1 MISAVNLRPPLNG
14 NNGKHHMKKYFH
26 IIILVCLGMGHS
38 LNVHAQSQKQP
49 RIALFV
55 PLYLDSAY
63 DATDNYRYGKTFPK
77 QSIPGLEFYLGA
89 ELAMDSLSV
98 MGQSYKLYVFDT
110 RSASGNISTI
120 SYQPVMDSID
130 LIIGPVSGT
139 EYLQLASL
147 AQRKNIPF
155 ISATYPNDGGI
166 KNNPH
171 VVIVNAKLNTH
182 IQSIFNY
189 ILRNMTGNR
198 IIYVRRKNTADDR
211 VAEVFKSLNQSGTGS
226 LVKMETVMLPD
237 NMLPNDIAAKL
248 DSMKENVV
256 ITGSLDENFG
266 RNVAVATLGMS
277 RSYRTTLVGMPTWE
291 NLKDLSRPDF
301 NVIPIIYSASFFN
314 NPEDAW
320 SIKFE
325 ENYRKQTF
333 SKPSDMAYK
342 GFELT
347 WLFSQL
353 LNKYDSSLISHL
365 GEKEF
370 RLITDY
376 DFRPIMWSKENTVP
390 DYYENKRVFIIKRFN
405 GTATRLN

>member
-1 MISAVNLRPPLNG
+1 
-14 NNGKHHMKKYFH
+14 MKKYLH
-26 IIILVCLGMGHS
+26 IIILVCLSLGHFM
-38 LNVHAQSQKQP
+38 NVHSQSQKRP

-89 ELAMDSLSV
+89 EFALDSLSA

-110 RSASGNISTI
+110 RSASGNISTV

-166 KNNPH
+166 KNNPN

-211 VAEVFKSLNQSGTGS
+211 VADVFKSLNQSGTGS

-314 NPEDAW
+314 NPEDSW

-325 ENYRKQTF
+325 ENFRKQTF

-353 LNKYDSSLISHL
+353 LNKYDTSLISHL

-405 GTATRLN
+405 GTAARLN